1 MKYSRKALAILLC
14 AGLAASALAGCG
26 KSNSGTSENAGDGK
40 TGETV
45 KLIWFTEQM
54 DDVQHARWM
63 KYVVTP
69 FNEANPGYEVEIS
82 ATADYE
88 QVLKVQMA
96 AKNGPDICNM
106 GGPTITSE
114 YVKGDK
120 VLDLTNYVTESGL
133 DQVIFQWAL
142 DSCKVDGKIYS
153 IPNSYEALMLWY
165 NIDMFEENGWTAP
178 TNYEELKSLCNAIQ
192 EKNLIPI
199 AFGTSDF
206 KAINEQFVSVAFAD
220 YAGRDNVV
228 KALNGEMK
236 WTDPIFQDSIDCL
249 NTMWQNGWI
258 NDKKSHAISDEDSNA
273 LFYSQQAAMRM
284 TGTWQLGTYANQIK
298 DFKYDAVPFPSLR
311 EGVPPTLPLGAGGV
325 IAINA
330 NTKYPDVCWKFI
342 QSMFDNKE
350 LHAQAVAEG
359 AQTLPMD
366 IPEELYPDTMNP
378 VDKTIIGMLEE
389 TQKDLSAAGH
399 VMWTYWPAE
408 TRQYM
413 MDNIEKIYLGELT
426 SKEYL
431 EKTQEIFDKE
441 LADGKVPVVS

>member
-1 MKYSRKALAILLC
+1 MKNFKKVLALLLC
-14 AGLAASALAGCG
+14 AGMAASALAGCG
-26 KSNSGTSENAGDGK
+26 EKNNDTSGAAGGKDG
-40 TGETV
+40 EAV

-54 DDVQHARWM
+54 DDIQHERWM

-120 VLDLTNYVTESGL
+120 VLDLTDYVTESGL
-133 DQVIFQWAL
+133 DKVIFQWAL

-165 NIDMFEENGWTAP
+165 NVDMFEENGSEPP
-178 TNYEELKSLCNAIQ
+178 TTYEELETLCNAIQ
-192 EKNLIPI
+192 DKGLIPI

-236 WTDPIFQDSIDCL
+236 WTDPVFKSSIDCL

-273 LFYSQQAAMRM
+273 LFYSQQAPMRM
-284 TGTWQLGTYANQIK
+284 TGTWQLGTYANQIQ
-298 DFKYDAVPFPSLR
+298 DFEYSAVPFPSLR
-311 EGVPPTLPLGAGGV
+311 DGVPPTLPLGAGGV
-325 IAINA
+325 VAINA
-330 NTKYPDVCWKFI
+330 NTKISGCLLEIYPV
-342 QSMFDNKE
+342 
-350 LHAQAVAEG
+350 
-359 AQTLPMD
+359 
-366 IPEELYPDTMNP
+366 
-378 VDKTIIGMLEE
+378 
-389 TQKDLSAAGH
+389 H
-399 VMWTYWPAE
+399 V
-408 TRQYM
+408 
-413 MDNIEKIYLGELT
+413 
-426 SKEYL
+426 
-431 EKTQEIFDKE
+431 
-441 LADGKVPVVS
+441 